1 MHSPVIDAS
10 TPSGTRSHPVAELL
24 ARYGAVLR
32 AAWAARHELAGPR
45 RLADE
50 AAFLPAALS
59 VQETPVHPA
68 PRRAMAAIVAL
79 FVAALAWSVLGQ
91 VDIVAVAAGRIVISQ
106 RSKVVQ
112 PLETSVVRAIHVK
125 DGDRVQ
131 QGQVLVELDN
141 TAPDADHAS
150 VAEQQLAA
158 RGELAR
164 SLALLRALQTG
175 SAPVLHAGAEP
186 ALRSDAAPAP
196 QHGTAPADQA
206 GAALVPRS
214 MPAPALGRRREA
226 LPADTALLLQ
236 SEWSD
241 IAAKR
246 ARLQA
251 EAQRRAAELA
261 THQEQLAKLNATA
274 PLVRQ
279 READVKSLADQGF
292 IAGHAG
298 QDRTRERIEIER
310 DIATQAAR
318 IAEAQAA
325 LAESRQAAAAYAAE
339 TRRAL
344 NDRAAQARVKLAQLT
359 QELLKAERRQTL
371 THLTAP
377 VAGTVQQLAIHTAGG
392 VVTEAQP
399 LMVIVPDGGAV
410 TAEVVVENKDIGF
423 VRAGQEAAVKL
434 ETFNFTRYGTV
445 PAKVT
450 WVTVDAVNDDKH
462 GAIFPATL
470 ELLVRDIEVDGKR
483 IALAPGM
490 SLAAEIKTGRRRVI
504 EYLLSPVHQRVSSSL
519 HER

>member
-1 MHSPVIDAS
+1 MLSARDAAR
-10 TPSGTRSHPVAELL
+10 TAPRDQGHPALDLL

-32 AAWAARHELAGPR
+32 AAWAARRELAGPR

-59 VQETPVHPA
+59 LQETPVHPA
-68 PRRAMAAIVAL
+68 PRRAMAVIVAL

-131 QGQVLVELDN
+131 QGQVLVDLDA
-141 TAPDADHAS
+141 TASDADHAS

-164 SLALLRALQTG
+164 SVALLRTLQ
-175 SAPVLHAGAEP
+175 GA
-186 ALRSDAAPAP
+186 AAPKLERT
-196 QHGTAPADQA
+196 G
-206 GAALVPRS
+206 
-214 MPAPALGRRREA
+214 EA
-226 LPADTALLLQ
+226 LPADAALLLQ

-246 ARLQA
+246 ARLEA
-251 EAQRRAAELA
+251 EAQRRAAELV
-261 THQEQLAKLNATA
+261 THQQQLAKLDATA

-325 LAESRQAAAAYAAE
+325 FAESRQAGSAYVAE

-344 NDRAAQARVKLAQLT
+344 NDRAAQGRVKLAQLT
-359 QELLKAERRQTL
+359 QELLKTERRQTL

-450 WVTVDAVNDDKH
+450 WVTADAVNDDKR

-470 ELLVRDIEVDGKR
+470 ELLARDIEVDGKR

-504 EYLLSPVHQRVSSSL
+504 GYLLSPVQQRVSSSL

>member
-1 MHSPVIDAS
+1 
-10 TPSGTRSHPVAELL
+10 
-24 ARYGAVLR
+24 
-32 AAWAARHELAGPR
+32 LAGPK

-59 VQETPVHPA
+59 LQETPVHPA
-68 PRRAMAAIVAL
+68 PRRAMWVIVAL
-79 FVAALAWSVLGQ
+79 FVAALAWSIFGQ
-91 VDIVAVAAGRIVISQ
+91 VDIVAVASGRIVISQ
-106 RSKVVQ
+106 RSKVLQ

-131 QGQVLVELDN
+131 QGQVLVDLDA
-141 TAPDADHAS
+141 TASDADHAS
-150 VAEQQLAA
+150 VAEQQVAA

-164 SLALLRALQTG
+164 SQALLRALQSA
-175 SAPVLHAGAEP
+175 SAPKLE
-186 ALRSDAAPAP
+186 R
-196 QHGTAPADQA
+196 T
-206 GAALVPRS
+206 
-214 MPAPALGRRREA
+214 REA
-226 LPADTALLLQ
+226 LPADTTLLLQ

-246 ARLQA
+246 ARLEA

-261 THQEQLAKLNATA
+261 THHEQLAKLNATA

-310 DIATQAAR
+310 DIATQTAR

-325 LAESRQAAAAYAAE
+325 LAESRQAAAAYVAE

-344 NDRAAQARVKLAQLT
+344 NDRAAQSRVKLAQLT
-359 QELLKAERRQTL
+359 QEVLKTERRQTL
-371 THLTAP
+371 TRLTAP

-392 VVTEAQP
+392 VATEAQA

-450 WVTVDAVNDDKH
+450 WVTADAVNDEKR

-470 ELLVRDIEVDGKR
+470 ELLARDIEVDGKR
-483 IALAPGM
+483 IVLAPGM
-490 SLAAEIKTGRRRVI
+490 SLTAEIKTGRRRVI
-504 EYLLSPVHQRVSSSL
+504 EYLLSPVQQRVSSSL